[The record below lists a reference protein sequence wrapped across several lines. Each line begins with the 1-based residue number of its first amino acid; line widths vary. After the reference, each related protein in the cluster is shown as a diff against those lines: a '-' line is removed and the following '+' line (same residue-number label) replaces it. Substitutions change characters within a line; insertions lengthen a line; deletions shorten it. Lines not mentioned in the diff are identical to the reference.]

1 MPYWTTTS
9 IIVMKPSNYKRLSF
23 FLLAGAPSRLTWL
36 DGEILKQPIDF
47 SRDLNTSL
55 SLSFFLSFFHRLQHV
70 YRVGLSSHQ
79 NSSHNELKVFNQL
92 HLIKRKQYSQE
103 ESVFLSRDRGDEMSE
118 TVLLQAIPI
127 FQSS

>member
-1 MPYWTTTS
+1 MPYWTTTP

-23 FLLAGAPSRLTWL
+23 FLLAGAPSRLTWN
-36 DGEILKQPIDF
+36 DGEILKQPINS

-55 SLSFFLSFFHRLQHV
+55 SLSFFHRLQYV

-79 NSSHNELKVFNQL
+79 NSSHNELKVFSQL

-127 FQSS
+127 LQSS